1 MISKFIGTK
10 NRALLPYFCPMSDNA
25 LEQTT
30 ALVRVPFELES
41 APPPANEAELLAL
54 LAERIEEM
62 LIHRQDYLMSLLYRL
77 DVLEEKIRPVMHP
90 NAPEPPHIGLA
101 RLVLE
106 RQKQRAETKLN
117 IKPEPLEGLE
127 GWEW

>member
-1 MISKFIGTK
+1 
-10 NRALLPYFCPMSDNA
+10 MSDNA

-30 ALVRVPFELES
+30 ALVRASFELES

-54 LAERIEEM
+54 IAERIEEM
-62 LIHRQDYLMSLLYRL
+62 LEHRPEYLMSMLYRL
-77 DVLEEKIRPVMHP
+77 DVLEVKIRPVMHP

-106 RQKQRAETKLN
+106 RQKQRMETKRS
-117 IKPEPLEGLE
+117 IKTEPLEGLE